1 MAKKYNTFDIMYP
14 SLNMARR
21 HLINI
26 IETGTHQDNL
36 ATARQEARASYDAA
50 WETFEKQLEERK

>member
-1 MAKKYNTFDIMYP
+1 MKTYNKFDVLYP

-26 IETGTHQDNL
+26 IETGEQQDNL
-36 ATARQEARASYDAA
+36 LSARQEARASYDAA
-50 WETFEKQLEERK
+50 WETFENQLEGNK